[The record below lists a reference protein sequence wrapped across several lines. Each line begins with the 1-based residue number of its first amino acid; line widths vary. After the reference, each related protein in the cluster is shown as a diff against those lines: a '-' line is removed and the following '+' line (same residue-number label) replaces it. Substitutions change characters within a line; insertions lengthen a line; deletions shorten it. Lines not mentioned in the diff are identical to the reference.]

1 MIRNRLRTTPSQ
13 SYILIITLLLSF
25 VFNASSLCQAS
36 QQNTAFLPFKINS
49 VSNSPEMAAEA
60 DAALFQALMDEN
72 VSPISRETASRLADY
87 KAVWP
92 PANSVLEKVTNSTGF
107 ANVAAG
113 TITVIGNRLSIDI
126 KVVDTL
132 SPSTPVYFYRH
143 AIERSA
149 LKNGIDDIVIEV
161 LTYTDREHRIATIT
175 PEGNKRVDSG
185 AILRKIQ
192 TKTGD
197 IYNPAIL
204 REDLKA
210 IYAMGYFNDVQID
223 LQDSDKGKVVTFRVV
238 EKPIISSVVFEGQS
252 ELKEEEVRAAA
263 NIKEYHIL
271 NPTQITTG
279 KEALLALYESK
290 GYYNCTIETEISYP
304 SESGAVVTF
313 NIDEGDKIYI
323 EEITLEGNNSF
334 DADDILDQIESKE
347 KGWLTWLTADGLLD
361 MDKIRQ
367 DADRI
372 VAFYNNSGFLD
383 ARVGEPVVTQEE
395 DSILLH
401 FIIEEGPRYRVGTV
415 DFAGDLVV
423 DKKVLARKVTVRTE
437 PYLNRQ
443 ILREDILSITD
454 VYSELGYAF
463 ASIRPKTAKSA
474 TGDRID
480 ITFQIDKGELVYI
493 DRIIISGNSRTRDN
507 VIRRELRIVE
517 GGIFDSAALRRSNQ
531 ALQRLSYF
539 EEINITPEP
548 TSDPTRM
555 NIVISV
561 KEKPTGTFSIGAG
574 YSSSDGA
581 ILTGSISEN
590 NFLGRG
596 DTLSFSAEVGGSSAR
611 YNLGYTDPRLND
623 SQLSWGVD
631 LYNTETEYDDYDK
644 DTMGAGI
651 RIGYP
656 IWEKWRLFAN
666 YSLSN
671 TELSDIDDDASQVII
686 LSEDINITS
695 AIKATL
701 VRDTRDKTFMATRG
715 SRTEL
720 SAKYAGG
727 LLMGDASF
735 TKFEGSSSWYFPMPL
750 DLVFHA
756 KGAAGYV
763 VENESGMLPV
773 YDRFFLGGI
782 KNMRGFEFADMSPTL
797 EGDKIGGN
805 IMWYTN
811 WELIFPISD
820 AQGVKGMLFT
830 DIGEVTDEDDLADT
844 SYGVQQS
851 VGLGLAWNSPM
862 GPLILV
868 WGYNLDP
875 QGDQEASV
883 FDFSMGGNF

>member
-1 MIRNRLRTTPSQ
+1 MIRNRLRTKPSQ
-13 SYILIITLLLSF
+13 SYFLIITVVSF
-25 VFNASSLCQAS
+25 VLLASSLCQAS
-36 QQNTAFLPFKINS
+36 QQSTAFLPFKINS
-49 VSNSPEMAAEA
+49 VGNSQEMMTEA
-60 DAALFQALMDEN
+60 DAGLFQALADEG

-87 KAVWP
+87 NAAWP
-92 PANSVLEKVTNSTGF
+92 PPNSVLEKVTTSTGY
-107 ANVAAG
+107 ANVAVG
-113 TITVIGNRLSIDI
+113 TITVIGNRLSIDF

-132 SPSTPVYFYRH
+132 SPSTPAYFYRH

-149 LKNGIDDIVIEV
+149 LQNDIDDLVIEI
-161 LTYTDREHRIATIT
+161 LTYTDREHRIAAIT

-185 AILRKIQ
+185 AILRKIR

-197 IYNPAIL
+197 IYDPSIL

-210 IYAMGYFNDVQID
+210 IYGMGYFNDVQID
-223 LQDSDKGKVVTFRVV
+223 LEDSEKGKVVIFKVI
-238 EKPIISSVVFEGQS
+238 EKPIISSVIFQGQD
-252 ELKEEEVRAAA
+252 ELKEEEIRAAA

-271 NPTQITTG
+271 NPTQISTG

-290 GYYNCTIETEISYP
+290 GYYNCVIETDISYP
-304 SESGAVVTF
+304 ADSGAVVTF
-313 NIDEGDKIYI
+313 NIDEGEKIYI
-323 EEITLEGNNSF
+323 EDIRTEGNNSF
-334 DADDILDQIESKE
+334 DSDDILDQIESKE

-361 MDKIRQ
+361 MEQIRM
-367 DADRI
+367 DGDRI
-372 VAFYNNSGFLD
+372 VAFYNNHGFLD
-383 ARVGEPVVTQEE
+383 ARVGEPVVTQED

-415 DFAGDLVV
+415 DFTGDLVV
-423 DKKVLARKVTVRTE
+423 DKKVLANKVTVRKE

-454 VYSELGYAF
+454 AYSELGYAF
-463 ASIRPKTAKSA
+463 ASVRPKTAKSA

-517 GGIFDSAALRRSNQ
+517 GGIFDSAALRRSNE

-539 EEINITPEP
+539 DEINITPEP
-548 TSDPTRM
+548 SSDPTRM
-555 NIVISV
+555 NIVINV

-574 YSSSDGA
+574 YSSTDSI

-596 DTLSFSAEVGGSSAR
+596 DTLSLSAEVSGSSAR

-623 SQLSWGVD
+623 SELSWGVD
-631 LYNTETEYDDYDK
+631 LYNTEVEYDDYDK
-644 DTMGAGI
+644 ETLGAGI

-671 TELSDIDDDASQVII
+671 TELSDVDDDASQVII

-701 VRDTRDKTFMATRG
+701 VRDTRDKTFMATKG

-735 TKFEGSSSWYFPMPL
+735 TKFEANTSWYFPMPL

-763 VENESGMLPV
+763 FENEEDMLPV

-782 KNMRGFEFADMSPTL
+782 KTMRGFEFADLSPTL
-797 EGDKIGGN
+797 DGDKIGGN
-805 IMWYTN
+805 VMWYTN

-820 AQGVKGMLFT
+820 AQGVKGMFFT
-830 DIGEVTDEDDLADT
+830 DIGQVTDEDDLADT
-844 SYGVQQS
+844 EYGVQQS

-862 GPLILV
+862 GPLLLV
-868 WGYNLDP
+868 WGYNLDAEE
-875 QGDQEASV
+875 DQDQSV